1 MVQTNNNFRY
11 AMNAIIL
18 SLSKKIKSA
27 QIASNI
33 MRSTE
38 SMNILKK
45 ARQDK
50 LKIYPQLKK

>member
-1 MVQTNNNFRY
+1 
-11 AMNAIIL
+11 MNAIIL
-18 SLSKKIKSA
+18 SLRKKIKSA

-33 MRSTE
+33 MRSRE

-45 ARQDK
+45 ALQDK